1 MFMSMYN
8 IKPSLRNK
16 SIQPNHKPKTR
27 KHIQGGN
34 VSGSGGFGCI
44 FEPGL
49 QCQDGANTK
58 SGYVSKLMLKK
69 YVKQEYND
77 IVKFAK
83 ILKKIPNYNDYFL
96 VEGFTTC
103 APAKLKSTDIDNFDK
118 KCRALTKR
126 GLTRANI
133 NSARNLKKVAMIT
146 MPYGGVTVGTFLK
159 TEIEHQ
165 NTYASM
171 LQLNESLQM
180 LLKNGILQMN
190 RMGVYHA
197 DIKNS
202 NVLVSEAEGRRITRL
217 IDWGLSFYSILP
229 AEKRVPLVLTRRP
242 IQYNLPFSVI
252 LFNKMFG
259 PMYSTFLKK
268 NPNPDYITIRSFVI
282 LYVGTFIEEIGPGH
296 IESFNKLFQ
305 KMFGD
310 SLEGFDKNLKEDIIE
325 YGYTYY
331 FIFEYLSKVLFAFTK
346 DGEFDEVSYFNEVF
360 SKNVDVWGFVTI
372 YVPMFEFLVKHSK
385 QLNIMEHEI
394 LNTIKQMFILLLES
408 SDKPIPIEHL
418 EEMLKNL
425 DTLFERASKTQTLL
439 KWGSHRESTSDTFS
453 SSSSSSSSSSLSRKT
468 RKNSIY
474 KSSTGS
480 KFKSKSKSK
489 SRSKS
494 KSKSK

>member
-1 MFMSMYN
+1 MYN
-8 IKPSLRNK
+8 INNKTSTSNKNFKRNYK
-16 SIQPNHKPKTR
+16 LKTATR

-49 QCQDGANTK
+49 QCQDGANAK

-69 YVKQEYND
+69 YVNREYND

-83 ILKKIPNYNDYFL
+83 ILKKIPNYTDYFL

-103 APAKLKSTDIDNFDK
+103 APAKLKSTDIDNFDQ

-126 GLTRANI
+126 GLTQKNI

-159 TEIEHQ
+159 TESDHH
-165 NTYASM
+165 NTYTGM
-171 LQLNESLQM
+171 RRLNESLEK
-180 LLKNGILQMN
+180 LLTGGILPMN
-190 RMGVYHA
+190 HFGVYHA

-202 NVLVSEAEGRRITRL
+202 NVLVSKAGDTLDTRL
-217 IDWGLSFYSILP
+217 IEWGLSFYSILP
-229 AEKRVPLVLTRRP
+229 TEKKVPLVLTRRP

-259 PMYSTFLKK
+259 PMYASFLKK

-310 SLEGFDKNLKEDIIE
+310 SLENFDKSLKEDIIE

-331 FIFEYLSKVLFAFTK
+331 FIFEYMTKVLFAFTK

-385 QLNIMEHEI
+385 KLNAVEHEI

-418 EEMLKNL
+418 EEMLKTL
-425 DTLFERASKTQTLL
+425 DILFERASKTQSHV

-453 SSSSSSSSSSLSRKT
+453 SSSSSSSSSLSRKT
-468 RKNSIY
+468 RKNN
-474 KSSTGS
+474 
-480 KFKSKSKSK
+480 
-489 SRSKS
+489 
-494 KSKSK
+494 